1 MSSLL
6 FFSEKKTRTHFLNG
20 LSLSEEGHG
29 PVDLL
34 IVMPWHGQ
42 WGGRKMPR
50 HLGVALALQGKN
62 TIIIRTGVK
71 IHGQSCQFV
80 EKITPLPGHNTLGV
94 NSAYVLKSQG

>member
-6 FFSEKKTRTHFLNG
+6 FFTENEKKKHAPISSAG

-50 HLGVALALQGKN
+50 HLGVALAFQGKN
-62 TIIIRTGVK
+62 TIIIRIGVK
-71 IHGQSCQFV
+71 
-80 EKITPLPGHNTLGV
+80 NTWAKLSICPKDNAV
-94 NSAYVLKSQG
+94 T